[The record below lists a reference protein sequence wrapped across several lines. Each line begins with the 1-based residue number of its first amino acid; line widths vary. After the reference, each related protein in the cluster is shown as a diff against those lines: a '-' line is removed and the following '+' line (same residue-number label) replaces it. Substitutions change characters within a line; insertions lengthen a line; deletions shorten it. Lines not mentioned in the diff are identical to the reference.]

1 MIRLQIG
8 LVLLPVLLAGCLKD
22 QEQAVSQCRSPRA
35 SAHASS
41 ESISEDNSRMELCM
55 KTAGFEPDL
64 TRDEC
69 RATAENVAGL
79 PARCYQPTSFFGW
92 LARKTE
98 IAWGG

>member
-1 MIRLQIG
+1 VIRLQIG

-41 ESISEDNSRMELCM
+41 ESISEDCM